1 MERSQVLFEMEELD
15 REVKSIIREVEGFPK
30 EGINFK
36 DITTLLSNPVLN
48 AKVLRAFEK
57 NAENID
63 AEIIVGIDS
72 RGFLYGNSIACN
84 LKIPFV
90 PVRKK
95 GKLPCSTLEE
105 IYSLEYGEATLEIH
119 KDAIKKGQKVL
130 IHDDLLAT
138 GGTALAAANL
148 VERLGGVI
156 VGFSFVV
163 HLSFLNG
170 SNKLWQK
177 SQNLFYITTY

>member
-1 MERSQVLFEMEELD
+1 MGELEK
-15 REVKSIIREVEGFPK
+15 EVKLAIREISDFPK
-30 EGINFK
+30 EGVSFK
-36 DITTLLSNPVLN
+36 DITTLLSNPSLN
-48 AKVLRAFEK
+48 SKVLKTLEI
-57 NAENID
+57 NAENLN
-63 AEIIVGIDS
+63 AEVIIGIDS

-95 GKLPCSTLEE
+95 GKLPFATIQE
-105 IYSLEYGEATLEIH
+105 IYSLEYGEGILEIH
-119 KDAIKKGQKVL
+119 KDAIKKNQKVL

-148 VERLGGVI
+148 IERLGGIV

-163 HLSFLNG
+163 YLSFLDG
-170 SNKLWQK
+170 AYKLSDK
-177 SQNLFYITTY
+177 SENLFSVTTY

>member
-1 MERSQVLFEMEELD
+1 MGELEK
-15 REVKSIIREVEGFPK
+15 EVKLAIREISDFPK
-30 EGINFK
+30 EGVSFK
-36 DITTLLSNPVLN
+36 DITTLLSNPSLN
-48 AKVLRAFEK
+48 SKVLKTLEI
-57 NAENID
+57 NAENLN
-63 AEIIVGIDS
+63 AEVIIGIDS

-95 GKLPCSTLEE
+95 GKLPFATIQE
-105 IYSLEYGEATLEIH
+105 IYSLEYGEGILEIH
-119 KDAIKKGQKVL
+119 KDAIKKNQKVL

-148 VERLGGVI
+148 IERLGGIV

-163 HLSFLNG
+163 YLSFLDG
-170 SNKLWQK
+170 ADKLSDK
-177 SQNLFYITTY
+177 SENLFSVTTY

>member
-1 MERSQVLFEMEELD
+1 MEELD
-15 REVKSIIREVEGFPK
+15 KEVKAIIREVENFPK

-48 AKVLRAFEK
+48 SKVLKTFEI
-57 NAENID
+57 NAENLD
-63 AEIIVGIDS
+63 AEGIIGIDS

-105 IYSLEYGEATLEIH
+105 IYSLEYGEAVLEIH
-119 KDAIKKGQKVL
+119 KDAIKEGQKVL

-148 VERLGGVI
+148 VERLGGVV

-170 SNKLWQK
+170 CEKLREK
-177 SQNLFYITTY
+177 SQNLFFITTY

>member
-1 MERSQVLFEMEELD
+1 MGELD
-15 REVKSIIREVEGFPK
+15 QEVKSIIREVENFPK

-48 AKVLRAFEK
+48 SKVLTAFEA
-57 NAENID
+57 NARKLK
-63 AEIIVGIDS
+63 AEVIIGIDS

-84 LKIPFV
+84 LKIPCV

-95 GKLPCSTLEE
+95 GKLPHFTLEE
-105 IYSLEYGEATLEIH
+105 VYSLEYGEAVLEIH

-138 GGTALAAANL
+138 GGTALAASNL
-148 VERLGGVI
+148 VERLGGVV

-163 HLSFLNG
+163 NLSFLEG
-170 SNKLWQK
+170 AGKLRKK
-177 SQNLFYITTY
+177 SQNLFFITTY

>member
-1 MERSQVLFEMEELD
+1 MEELD

-105 IYSLEYGEATLEIH
+105 IYS
-119 KDAIKKGQKVL
+119 
-130 IHDDLLAT
+130 
-138 GGTALAAANL
+138 
-148 VERLGGVI
+148 
-156 VGFSFVV
+156 
-163 HLSFLNG
+163 
-170 SNKLWQK
+170 
-177 SQNLFYITTY
+177 

>member
-1 MERSQVLFEMEELD
+1 MGELEK
-15 REVKSIIREVEGFPK
+15 EVKSAIREIQNFPK

-48 AKVLRAFEK
+48 SRVLRAFEK
-57 NAENID
+57 NAESID

-84 LKIPFV
+84 LKIPFA

-95 GKLPCSTLEE
+95 GKLPYATLEE
-105 IYSLEYGEATLEIH
+105 IYSLEYGESILEIH
-119 KDAIKKGQKVL
+119 KDAIQKGQRVL

-148 VERLGGVI
+148 VQRLGGLL

-163 HLSFLNG
+163 NLSFLNG
-170 SNKLWQK
+170 AEKLSQK
-177 SQNLFYITTY
+177 SQNLFFITTY

>member
-1 MERSQVLFEMEELD
+1 MGELEK
-15 REVKSIIREVEGFPK
+15 EVKLAIREISNFPK
-30 EGINFK
+30 EGVSFK
-36 DITTLLSNPVLN
+36 DITTLLSNPSLN
-48 AKVLRAFEK
+48 SKVLKTLEI
-57 NAENID
+57 NAENLN
-63 AEIIVGIDS
+63 AEVIIGIDS

-95 GKLPCSTLEE
+95 GKLPFATIQE
-105 IYSLEYGEATLEIH
+105 IYSLEYGEGILEIH
-119 KDAIKKGQKVL
+119 KDAIKKNQKVL

-148 VERLGGVI
+148 IERLGGIV

-163 HLSFLNG
+163 YLSFLDG
-170 SNKLWQK
+170 ADKLSDK
-177 SQNLFYITTY
+177 SENLFSVTTY